1 MTRSGALAELTVA
14 DRSGP
19 ALETQEVIM
28 PTTRRLA
35 AALCALSLTIP
46 AAASAKVA
54 DDGPVTPA
62 VKGHVATG
70 DTKGDL
76 IAPTSGNGYVG
87 VTGDTKG
94 DLSAPTSGNGYVG
107 VTGDTKGDL
116 SAPTSGNGYVGVTG
130 DTKGDLSAPTSGNGY
145 VGVTGDTKGD
155 LSAPTSG
162 NGYVDKVGSL
172 SPEQLA
178 AAYGTTRPKVT
189 PVATPAS
196 SKSPDNGTDEWR
208 VAAVVE
214 AALLAAFA
222 VGAALALSGRQR
234 RRTAGLGV

>member
-1 MTRSGALAELTVA
+1 MLTTRS
-14 DRSGP
+14 
-19 ALETQEVIM
+19 
-28 PTTRRLA
+28 LA

-76 IAPTSGNGYVG
+76 IAPTSGNGYV
-87 VTGDTKG
+87 
-94 DLSAPTSGNGYVG
+94 
-107 VTGDTKGDL
+107 
-116 SAPTSGNGYVGVTG
+116 
-130 DTKGDLSAPTSGNGY
+130 
-145 VGVTGDTKGD
+145 
-155 LSAPTSG
+155 
-162 NGYVDKVGSL
+162 DKVGSL

-178 AAYGTTRPKVT
+178 AAYGTARPKVT

>member
-62 VKGHVATG
+62 VKGHVA
-70 DTKGDL
+70 
-76 IAPTSGNGYVG
+76 
-87 VTGDTKG
+87 
-94 DLSAPTSGNGYVG
+94 
-107 VTGDTKGDL
+107 
-116 SAPTSGNGYVGVTG
+116 TG

-234 RRTAGLGV
+234 RRTAGLGA